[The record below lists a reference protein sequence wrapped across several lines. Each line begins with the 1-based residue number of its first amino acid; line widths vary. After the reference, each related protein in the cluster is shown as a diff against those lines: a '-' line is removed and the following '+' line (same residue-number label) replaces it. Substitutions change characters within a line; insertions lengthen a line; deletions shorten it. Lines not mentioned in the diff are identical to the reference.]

1 MTQPLYPPPLPQ
13 YVPRLVCPQCGT
25 ELSPALLSCPRC
37 GRLVHSDRLNQLA
50 AEAKSASDAGDVSAA
65 LARWREAA
73 GLLPRESKQYSVV
86 MGRVEELSR
95 AVDAQGGRK
104 TGVTGGDPAAKAG
117 SAVGKVL
124 GAGGALALLLWK
136 FKFALGFVLTKGKLL
151 LLGLTKVNTLF
162 SMLLSIG
169 VYWAAFGWKFGL
181 GLVLSIYIHEMGHV
195 AMLMRYGMKASA
207 PMFIPGLGA
216 LIMLKQHP
224 TSPREDA
231 RIGLAGPTWGLAASV
246 GAWAVSLGT
255 GWPSWAA
262 IAKVAGW
269 LNLFNLTP
277 VWQLD
282 GSRGFRALSRSQR
295 WGVVAAMGVM
305 FFVTT
310 DGLLGII
317 AAIAAFRAFGEKDG
331 VSAEGDKG
339 AFYLFVFLVIACAL
353 MSEIPVPGVQQ
364 F

>member
-1 MTQPLYPPPLPQ
+1 MTQPSYPPPFPQ
-13 YVPRLVCPQCGT
+13 YVPRLLCAQCGT

-37 GRLVHSDRLNQLA
+37 GGLVHAARLNQLA
-50 AEAKSASDAGDVSAA
+50 ADARAASDAGDVSGA
-65 LARWREAA
+65 LERWREAA

-86 MGRVEELSR
+86 MTRVEELSR
-95 AVDAQGGRK
+95 ALDAQGFKGRVRK
-104 TGVTGGDPAAKAG
+104 SDPTKG
-117 SAVGKVL
+117 KSAVGTVL

-136 FKFALGFVLTKGKLL
+136 FKFALGFLLTKGKLL

-246 GAWAVSLGT
+246 GAWMVSLAT

-317 AAIAAFRAFGEKDG
+317 AAIAAFRAFGEKEG

-353 MSEIPVPGVQQ
+353 MSEIPVPGVKQ

>member
-1 MTQPLYPPPLPQ
+1 MTQPSYPPPLPQ
-13 YVPRLVCPQCGT
+13 YVPRLVCAQCGS
-25 ELSPALLSCPRC
+25 ELSPALLTCPRC
-37 GRLVHSDRLNQLA
+37 GRLVHAERLNQLA
-50 AEAKSASDAGDVSAA
+50 ADARAASDAGDVSAA
-65 LARWREAA
+65 LAKWREAA

-86 MGRVEELSR
+86 MARVEELSR
-95 AVDAQGGRK
+95 AVDAQGLKGP
-104 TGVTGGDPAAKAG
+104 VTKGDTTKG
-117 SAVGKVL
+117 KSAVGTVL

-136 FKFALGFVLTKGKLL
+136 FKFALGFLLTKGKLL
-151 LLGLTKVNTLF
+151 LLGLTKANTLF

-195 AMLMRYGMKASA
+195 AMLMRYGMKASE

-246 GAWAVSLGT
+246 GAWIVSLAT

-295 WGVVAAMGVM
+295 WGVVAAMGAM

-310 DGLLGII
+310 DGLLGLI
-317 AAIAAFRAFGEKDG
+317 AAIAAFRAFGEKEG

-339 AFYLFVFLVIACAL
+339 AFYLFVFLVVACAL
-353 MSEIPVPGVQQ
+353 MSEIPVPGVQR